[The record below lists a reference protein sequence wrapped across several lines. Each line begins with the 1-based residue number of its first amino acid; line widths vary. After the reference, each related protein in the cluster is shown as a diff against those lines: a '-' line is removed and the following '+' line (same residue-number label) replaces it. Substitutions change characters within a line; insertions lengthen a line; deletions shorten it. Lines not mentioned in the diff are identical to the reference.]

1 MPARQSFKDLKNL
14 VLCDIGNTRIHFA
27 QGYQLFSSAKEDLKR
42 LDIQKEIFY
51 ISVNEE
57 NEKALLDCYP
67 NAKNLAGF
75 FHLET
80 DYIGLG
86 IDRQMACLAVDNGV
100 VVDAGSAI
108 TIDLIKDSK
117 HLGGCILP
125 GLAQYTHAY
134 RKSAKILE
142 QPFKALDSLEILPQ
156 NTRDAVNYG
165 MILSVIACIQHL
177 AKDEKIYLCGG
188 DAKFLSAFLVHSV
201 CKERLVFDGM
211 EIALKKAGILECK

>member
-1 MPARQSFKDLKNL
+1 MSARQSFTGLKNL

-27 QGYQLFSSAKEDLKR
+27 QNYQLFSSAKEDLKR
-42 LDIQKEIFY
+42 LGIQKEIFY

-57 NEKALLDCYP
+57 NEKALLNCYP
-67 NAKNLAGF
+67 NAKNIARF

-86 IDRQMACLAVDNGV
+86 IDRQMACLAVNNGV
-100 VVDAGSAI
+100 IVDAGSAI
-108 TIDLIKDSK
+108 TIDLVQEGK

-125 GLAQYTHAY
+125 GLAQYIHAY
-134 RKSAKILE
+134 QKSAKILG
-142 QPFKALDSLEILPQ
+142 QPFKALESLEILPK

-165 MILSVIACIQHL
+165 MILSVISCIQHL
-177 AKDEKIYLCGG
+177 AKNQKIYLCGG
-188 DAKFLSAFLVHSV
+188 DAKYLSAFLPHSV

-211 EIALKKAGILECK
+211 EIALKKVGVLECK

>member
-1 MPARQSFKDLKNL
+1 MSARQSFTDLKNL

-27 QGYQLFSSAKEDLKR
+27 QNYQLFSSAKEDLKR

-67 NAKNLAGF
+67 NAKNIARF

-80 DYIGLG
+80 DYVGLG
-86 IDRQMACLAVDNGV
+86 IDRQMACLAVNNGV
-100 VVDAGSAI
+100 IVDAGSAI
-108 TIDLIKDSK
+108 TIDLIQAGK

-125 GLAQYTHAY
+125 GLAQYIHAY
-134 RKSAKILE
+134 QKSAKILE
-142 QPFKALDSLEILPQ
+142 QPFKALDSLEVLPK

-165 MILSVIACIQHL
+165 MILSVISCIQHL
-177 AKDEKIYLCGG
+177 AKNQKIYLCGG
-188 DAKFLSAFLVHSV
+188 DAKYLSAFLPHSV
-201 CKERLVFDGM
+201 CKECLVFDGM
-211 EIALKKAGILECK
+211 EIALKKAGVLECK

>member
-1 MPARQSFKDLKNL
+1 MSARQSFTDLKNL
-14 VLCDIGNTRIHFA
+14 VLCDIGNTRIHFV
-27 QGYQLFSSAKEDLKR
+27 QNHQLFSSAKEDLKR
-42 LDIQKEIFY
+42 LGIQKEIFY

-67 NAKNLAGF
+67 NAKNIAGF

-86 IDRQMACLAVDNGV
+86 IDRQMACLAVNNGV
-100 VVDAGSAI
+100 IVDAGSAI
-108 TIDLIKDSK
+108 TIDLIQEGK

-125 GLAQYTHAY
+125 GLAQYIHAY
-134 RKSAKILE
+134 QKSAKILE
-142 QPFKALDSLEILPQ
+142 QPFKALDSLEVLPK

-165 MILSVIACIQHL
+165 MILSVISCIQHL
-177 AKDEKIYLCGG
+177 AKNQKIYLCGG
-188 DAKFLSAFLVHSV
+188 DAKYLSTFLPHSV

-211 EIALKKAGILECK
+211 EIALKKAGVLERK